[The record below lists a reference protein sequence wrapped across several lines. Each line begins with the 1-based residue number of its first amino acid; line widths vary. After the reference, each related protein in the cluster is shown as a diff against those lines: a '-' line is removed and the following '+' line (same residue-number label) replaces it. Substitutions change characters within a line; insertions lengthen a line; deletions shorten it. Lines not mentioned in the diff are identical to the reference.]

1 MKQIQSFVP
10 FLQKSFGNNNCTLTS
25 IMTVLYN
32 LLNRQYQAKVIYDII
47 EKNGIKYG
55 YNSDSW
61 GSIPIFTNIVI
72 NKSYQ
77 DITNKSIKSKVKY
90 FKGIGYNFNTI
101 KEQIDNNNP
110 IILSVNKAGKYTNH
124 TVVIIG
130 YNEETNELLIH
141 DNWRILIQKI
151 KYNDIS
157 FISSI
162 NYI

>member
-32 LLNRQYQAKVIYDII
+32 LLNRQYKAKVIYDII

-55 YNSDSW
+55 YNSESW

-151 KYNDIS
+151 KYDGIS

>member
-32 LLNRQYQAKVIYDII
+32 LFDRKCKAKIIYDVV
-47 EKNGIKYG
+47 ERNATRYG
-55 YNSDSW
+55 YNSESW
-61 GSIPIFTNIVI
+61 GSIPLFTNLVI

-77 DITNKSIKSKVKY
+77 DITNKTIKSKVKY
-90 FKGIGYNFNTI
+90 FKGVGYNFNSI

-110 IILSVNKAGKYTNH
+110 IILSVYKAGKYDTH
-124 TVVIIG
+124 TVIIIG

-141 DNWRILIQKI
+141 DNWKILIQKI
-151 KYNDIS
+151 KYDDIS

-162 NYI
+162 NYL

>member
-1 MKQIQSFVP
+1 MKQIQSFIP

-32 LLNRQYQAKVIYDII
+32 LLNRQYKAKVIYDII

-55 YNSDSW
+55 YNSESW

-151 KYNDIS
+151 KYDGIS

>member
-1 MKQIQSFVP
+1 MKQIQSFVS

-32 LLNRQYQAKVIYDII
+32 LFNRKYKAKIIYDIV
-47 EKNGIKYG
+47 ERNAVKYG
-55 YNSDSW
+55 YNSESW
-61 GSIPIFTNIVI
+61 GSIPLFTNLVI

-77 DITNKSIKSKVKY
+77 DITNKTIKSKVKY
-90 FKGIGYNFNTI
+90 FKGVGYNFNSI

-110 IILSVNKAGKYTNH
+110 IILSVYKAGKYDTH
-124 TVVIIG
+124 TVIIIG

-141 DNWRILIQKI
+141 DNWKILIQKI
-151 KYNDIS
+151 KYDDIS

-162 NYI
+162 NYL

>member
-32 LLNRQYQAKVIYDII
+32 LLNRQYKAKVIYDII

-55 YNSDSW
+55 YNSESW

-151 KYNDIS
+151 KYDGIL
-157 FISSI
+157 
-162 NYI
+162 

>member
-25 IMTVLYN
+25 IMTILYN
-32 LLNRQYQAKVIYDII
+32 LFNRKYKAKIIYDVV
-47 EKNGIKYG
+47 ERNAIKYG
-55 YNSDSW
+55 YNSKSW
-61 GSIPIFTNIVI
+61 GSIPLFTNLVI

-77 DITNKSIKSKVKY
+77 DITNKTIKSKVKY
-90 FKGIGYNFNTI
+90 FKGVGYNFNNI

-110 IILSVNKAGKYTNH
+110 IILSVYKAGKYDTH
-124 TVVIIG
+124 TVIVIG

-141 DNWRILIQKI
+141 DNWKILIQKI
-151 KYNDIS
+151 KYDDIS

-162 NYI
+162 NYL

>member
-32 LLNRQYQAKVIYDII
+32 LLNRQYKAEVIYDII
-47 EKNGIKYG
+47 KKNGVKYG

-110 IILSVNKAGKYTNH
+110 VILSVNKAGKYTNH

-151 KYNDIS
+151 NNKDLLKL
-157 FISSI
+157 
-162 NYI
+162 

>member
-32 LLNRQYQAKVIYDII
+32 LFNRKYKAKIIYDVV
-47 EKNGIKYG
+47 EKNAVKYG
-55 YNSDSW
+55 YNSKSW
-61 GSIPIFTNIVI
+61 GSIPIFTNTVI

-77 DITNKSIKSKVKY
+77 DITNKTIKSKVKY
-90 FKGIGYNFNTI
+90 FKGIGYNFNSI
-101 KEQIDNNNP
+101 KKQIDNNNP
-110 IILSVNKAGKYTNH
+110 IILSVYKAGKYDTH
-124 TVVIIG
+124 TVIVIG

-141 DNWRILIQKI
+141 DNWKILIQKI
-151 KYNDIS
+151 KYDDIS

-162 NYI
+162 NYL

>member
-1 MKQIQSFVP
+1 MEQIQSFVP

-25 IMTVLYN
+25 VMTVLYN
-32 LLNRQYQAKVIYDII
+32 VLNRKYKAKVIYDIV
-47 EKNGIKYG
+47 ERNAVKYG
-55 YNSDSW
+55 YNSESW

-77 DITNKSIKSKVKY
+77 DITNRTIKSKAKY
-90 FKGIGYNFNTI
+90 FKGVGYNFNSI

-110 IILSVNKAGKYTNH
+110 IILSVYKAGKYDTH
-124 TVVIIG
+124 TVIVIG

-141 DNWRILIQKI
+141 DNWKILIQKI
-151 KYNDIS
+151 KYDDIS

-162 NYI
+162 NYL

>member
-25 IMTVLYN
+25 IMTILYN
-32 LLNRQYQAKVIYDII
+32 LFNRKYKSKIIYDVV
-47 EKNGIKYG
+47 ERNAIKYG
-55 YNSDSW
+55 YNSKSW
-61 GSIPIFTNIVI
+61 GSIPLFTNLVI

-151 KYNDIS
+151 KYDDIS

-162 NYI
+162 NYL